1 MWKPWQQVSG
11 WSRASNERA
20 IGNARTAT
28 TTCSRARVE
37 REAVELFLSARA
49 ARSAAVSGATQRP
62 A

>member
-1 MWKPWQQVSG
+1 MWKPWQRASG
-11 WSRASNERA
+11 WGRVSNEGS

-37 REAVELFLSARA
+37 REAVELFLSARVG
-49 ARSAAVSGATQRP
+49 RSVPESGATQRP